1 MSDVQ
6 FNTPLLQHYQAM
18 LNALAF
24 QVDENGF
31 VYSKKVGT
39 DVQIPTTI
47 ENRRLALPTEKL
59 LSKPD
64 WDVTVAFHPFS
75 ESVVRGESEMI
86 TWMKNRIGH
95 RMTALI
101 TMMLMHF
108 SHMASDNETQ
118 KKLTTDQLNIIQT
131 FGDADEKTV
140 ETVGKLVEAIVYGK
154 GQVIHFYLRHSGKT
168 GKSGEK
174 TAKRFCK
181 VTFPLYKE
189 LEEENAKVYGV
200 ALRVKDRKFLKAVLE
215 YIFDKIATED
225 AYSYG
230 SNSDV
235 APYYHA
241 LMNGFA
247 KVAIPVSSRIY
258 LFRKHMENIANS
270 RIHTEGWL
278 DTFQEAAANTQFIP
292 ALPFNVGVGGQ
303 GIGNDN
309 AQAVVGAQANAA
321 IINNEPA
328 PEVKTNQALS
338 QIPQAASALQQMIN
352 TGAAAPSNQ
361 PTLGTVINQGLQV
374 ASLPNNVLGGLPR
387 KTSVGQ
393 SNLTQSNAPTQSL
406 FAQPQHQQPQ
416 QSIFGHN
423 QGLGNQGLG
432 GLGGSQNQ
440 GGNFNPLGGLPRK
453 GGSGF

>member
-215 YIFDKIATED
+215 YIFDKIEVED
-225 AYSYG
+225 GYSYG
-230 SNSDV
+230 SNSEI
-235 APYYHA
+235 APYYHSLINA
-241 LMNGFA
+241 FG
-247 KVAIPVSSRIY
+247 KVGVVMSSRIY
-258 LFRKHMENIANS
+258 LFRKYMDTIANT
-270 RIHTEGWL
+270 RVHTDGWI
-278 DTFQEAAANTQFIP
+278 DSFEEAAVAGKFLRNVE
-292 ALPFNVGVGGQ
+292 FNVGTGGH
-303 GIGNDN
+303 
-309 AQAVVGAQANAA
+309 
-321 IINNEPA
+321 
-328 PEVKTNQALS
+328 
-338 QIPQAASALQQMIN
+338 
-352 TGAAAPSNQ
+352 
-361 PTLGTVINQGLQV
+361 GTPGETEQ
-374 ASLPNNVLGGLPR
+374 
-387 KTSVGQ
+387 
-393 SNLTQSNAPTQSL
+393 
-406 FAQPQHQQPQ
+406 
-416 QSIFGHN
+416 
-423 QGLGNQGLG
+423 
-432 GLGGSQNQ
+432 
-440 GGNFNPLGGLPRK
+440 
-453 GGSGF
+453 